1 MNVLILMGSPRLRG
15 NTAELCKPFMEALK
29 ENDAAVRYV
38 TLADKN
44 INPCKGCYACQ
55 EVSGEYGCVQKDDM
69 FAIVEDIRWADLIV
83 LATPIYAWY
92 CAAPMKNVLDRHY
105 GLNKYYGSAEGS
117 LWAGKKVAILAT
129 HGYDGAYATDPFA
142 MGMER
147 LCGHSDLTYLGL
159 YSVQDEDN
167 LASFR
172 TAEAVEG
179 AKAFARRILRQEEAK
194 CPGE

>member
-1 MNVLILMGSPRLRG
+1 MNVLILMGSPRLRS
-15 NTAELCKPFMEALK
+15 NTAELCKPFVEELK
-29 ENDAAVRYV
+29 ENGTDVRYV

-55 EVSGEYGCVQKDDM
+55 EVSGEYGCCQKDDM
-69 FAIVEDIRWADLIV
+69 FAVVEDIRWADLIV

-105 GLNKYYGSAEGS
+105 GLNKFYGSAEGS

-129 HGYDGAYATDPFA
+129 HGYDGAYATDPFE
-142 MGMER
+142 MGIQR
-147 LCGHSDLTYLGL
+147 LCKHSDLTYLGL

-167 LASFR
+167 LASFQ
-172 TAEAVEG
+172 TKEAIEG
-179 AKAFARRILRQEEAK
+179 AKIFGRKLMK
-194 CPGE
+194 S